1 MFSLFPTSVL
11 AYPNNVEDF
20 NQYLLD
26 HGIQPKSVLKR
37 DANFKTYERY
47 GLVVYGNYWGEQKTL
62 KDGTIEYR
70 YLGYTQTDGNYTN
83 SLFPNDVTGSKTPLQ
98 WTTYKNVD
106 KALDS
111 WDKVADADQKAHM
124 LDPLT
129 NLKFQETPYNGLT
142 VNWIGQSKAK
152 LLNPASLKNGFSVF
166 TQHTGADGKLYY
178 ATFYGPEMGGGTN
191 VSCLVTTP
199 ANTYTIK
206 ADQQSVP
213 VPVTVKATAN
223 LIGKYVKQKHV
234 KSLIASFKNSISPD
248 IGNILNATTTKA
260 DYVILKSDYP
270 SPGTYI
276 VPLTG
281 TATMRS
287 TLSGSDTYTAQA
299 TKNINLIIEG
309 NPGAY
314 VEVTATANP
323 AKKQVDGSK
332 DELVTVTV
340 NAALKK
346 YTDTTNINSWTI
358 KAQLDGED
366 ITLQPKNNPGG
377 TLTSSASFTFTVL
390 KSKFIPKNFIQSFK
404 ATAIVHLNRAI
415 DGVKYYEGTNYTE
428 TEFYKDKPE
437 PDPMPAPELEPEP
450 DPVDPNIH
458 PVAVLGYQ
466 ETVRAGDETMV
477 DSLSS
482 YDIDGYIAEHNVYTP
497 NANVINTDEGL
508 ANVWYPYT
516 GVPTVKYR
524 VAARVKDN
532 RGAANGTT
540 GYITVTEPTI
550 EAKIIVTGK
559 LKVNR
564 HVTIVSASDSPERYP
579 IDNTK
584 TVWTLQAVSGGTNAD
599 IKFNGVLTQVNTLN
613 VLFKKQGVYRA
624 TLSVTNTLG
633 FTGTTTYLINIGPD
647 LKPVANYESATTV
660 LRDVKDYGY
669 ATIELL
675 DTSYSLDGDIIKSR
689 IWSYAWDSNNNGSF
703 ADETYKTFDSGNN
716 IKPILKVSTVG
727 KYNIK
732 LLVQETFT
740 DTLPL
745 YILPTDYLSDDTV
758 DKPLTESV
766 VEVINI
772 APTTA
777 FSMINKKKV
786 DLIFNVW
793 DTKYTTAE
801 IQTKINS
808 TIIPAMSENN
818 IDAQITVNDNYDL
831 GVVTTPI
838 NTSEILNSYREDPE
852 ETEFVGS
859 SNNLLITGGYSKYSY
874 ISTKQINIGD
884 YYAPEYIIGDS
895 YTIGSN
901 VYRTPAS
908 TNIRLYNTTANQ
920 YIDIAT
926 LISDNFHDV
935 STARFGDITHS
946 NTHTGVIGSNCTRW
960 YFYMHDF
967 TIEDNRL
974 TVTASLYHS
983 EYQRTGYSLAFENV
997 KQTFTIPWDIH
1008 NNTNSYKI
1016 STYSR
1021 VTRKDSTNTSGS
1033 MSTTRLGVLTSTDDN
1048 SKYMETLLTEYTPR
1062 TNSKPYLI
1070 TVADNQ
1076 LKELT
1081 DPQKSAKILSQ
1092 TLEKY
1097 INFTALGTTTNK
1109 TQLENF
1115 KISNNNHGTFI
1126 DNTNLDAAINSL
1138 KDYILGIENHEE
1150 PKTQYVVLG
1159 EDLEY
1164 LTFYDDYE
1172 DDVKYAEQWKY
1183 THTNPNYFD
1192 NALGI
1197 DPQSGINR
1205 TLPIT
1210 KFDRVGLYAASL
1222 RVQDN
1227 PYNNS
1232 LFNNYKLWSKDE
1244 AIQLIVHR
1252 RPIASFTPYVL
1263 YNSATS
1269 KYNISTVDKSY
1280 DLDHSISRVDKGIIQ
1295 KQWKWKLAEDIVWQ
1309 LGIPAEIIN
1318 GKTYILQLMVQDIE
1332 GTWSTPATKIASVPD
1347 ILLYANP
1354 TSLLWQNTNA
1364 IVGLGVNVNVGTF
1377 NKVEYAW
1384 TNNTTKPNI
1393 GYASST
1399 SISNNLTQTA
1409 TGEWYLHAMAYTLEG
1424 QSAYNYF
1431 GPYQIDKI
1439 APVITPVKTGGVSN
1453 TAVTV
1458 DVSIADTG
1466 GSMIYDVK
1474 YRWTNTSSKPTS
1486 GWTVTYGS
1494 FSAIQ
1499 NQDKIWYL
1507 HIEAT
1512 DNAGNITYTAVSIP
1526 HISINAN
1533 PTSLPW
1539 QNISAV
1545 VNLTTTITNGSFS
1558 KISYRW
1564 TNSITKPTASWTSST
1579 NSNINT
1585 TQSSTGIWYLHAET
1599 YATGGQSA
1607 YNYFGPYLIDKIAP
1621 TISVDKTN
1629 AESIDPIKVNVT
1641 IDDTGGSGIKEI
1653 KYKWTNT
1660 ITKPASGWS
1669 IVNDCFSTIQ
1679 EDEGIWY
1686 LHVEATDNAGNIT
1699 YDYFGI
1705 YKIDS
1710 FILEKFRVVMV
1721 RDLQL
1726 EDYYYNNLTG
1736 RYDDIPMYVN
1746 RMALD
1751 DLSFGSMVDGLTK
1764 GYKFEFEIDSRN
1776 FNEAA
1781 DTIIIEP
1788 HFYTTDGF
1796 SRDAAERDLY
1806 WEDSSHQIFKI
1817 GEGGHAS
1824 WKTIKLAA
1832 SNRIIR
1838 TDREATWR
1846 GEYLIPGSAWA
1857 VPKGTMK
1864 AQAKAKDLKKDILVN
1879 FQIIGYKDGILQ
1891 FDYNAE
1897 QWSKERTTDKYPYLI
1912 GDVIRYSWDKN
1923 CLDDINAKDNR

>member
-1 MFSLFPTSVL
+1 MRFNRYLAVL
-11 AYPNNVEDF
+11 LVVILLISCMPNNIFAYPDDATQF
-20 NQYLLD
+20 IQYLLD
-26 HGIQPKSVLKR
+26 HNIAPKSVLKR
-37 DANFKTYERY
+37 DANFKTYQRY
-47 GLVVYGNYWGEQKTL
+47 GLVVYGNYWGEPKTL

-83 SLFPNDVTGSKTPLQ
+83 SLFPNDVEGSKTPLQ

-106 KALDS
+106 GAPVS
-111 WDKVADADQKAHM
+111 WSNVKDTDQKAHM

-129 NLKFQETPYNGLT
+129 NLKFEQKLYNGLT
-142 VNWIGQSKAK
+142 VNWLGTSKAK

-166 TQHTGADGKLYY
+166 TRHTGADGKLYY
-178 ATFYGPEMGGGTN
+178 ATFYGPEMGGLTN

-199 ANTYTIK
+199 SNTYIIK
-206 ADQQSVP
+206 ADQLSVP
-213 VPVTVKATAN
+213 VPVTIKATAN
-223 LIGKYVKQKHV
+223 LVGKYVKQKHV

-270 SPGTYI
+270 SPGTYT
-276 VPLTG
+276 VPLIG
-281 TATMRS
+281 TATMKS
-287 TLSGSDTYTAQA
+287 TLSGSDTYTAQD
-299 TKNINLIIEG
+299 TKYITLIIEG
-309 NPGAY
+309 NPNAY

-340 NAALKK
+340 NAALKG
-346 YTDTTNINSWTI
+346 YSDTANIKEWAI
-358 KAQLDGED
+358 FAELDGEKLTTQSKVN
-366 ITLQPKNNPGG
+366 IGG

-390 KSKFIPKNFIQSFK
+390 KSKFSPNNFIQSFK
-404 ATAIVHLNRAI
+404 ATAVARLNRAI
-415 DGVKYYEGTNYTE
+415 DGATFYQGIDYTE
-428 TEFYKDKPE
+428 TEFYKDKPQ
-437 PDPMPAPELEPEP
+437 PDPMPAPEPEPEP
-450 DPVDPNIH
+450 DPVAPNLP
-458 PVAVLGYQ
+458 PVAVLGYE

-482 YDIDGYIAEHNVYTP
+482 YDTDGYIVEHNVYTP
-497 NANVINTDEGL
+497 NANVINTGEGL

-516 GVPTVKYR
+516 GIPTLKYR

-550 EAKIIVTGK
+550 EAKINVTGK

-584 TVWTLQAVSGGTNAD
+584 TVWTLQAISGGTNAD
-599 IKFNGVLTQVNTLN
+599 IKFNGVLTSVNTLN
-613 VLFKKQGVYRA
+613 VIFKKQGVYKA
-624 TLSVTNTLG
+624 TLSVTNTVG
-633 FTGTTTYLINIGPD
+633 FKATKEYLINIAPD
-647 LKPVANYESATTV
+647 LKPVADFETATTV

-669 ATIELL
+669 APIELL
-675 DTSYSLDGDIIKSR
+675 DTSYSFDGDIISSR

-716 IKPILKVSTVG
+716 IKPILKVSNVG

-745 YILPTDYLSDDTV
+745 YILPTDYLSDDTT

-793 DTKYTTAE
+793 DTKYTAAE
-801 IQTKINS
+801 IQSKVNS
-808 TIIPAMSENN
+808 VIVPAMSENN
-818 IDAQITVNDNYDL
+818 IDAQVTVNSNYSMVTNNTAYNRSWYVTPGKDGGGFEYDADVREL
-831 GVVTTPI
+831 YSFPVGYNSFSYVSNAAGHGDQYTINKTDSRNASQSLFLRDRTGKNFKFAYSNAIENTVAGQISFGSEKYIRTTNKLNTDMNSTIYLKSFRIEDGKIYITATGIFHNWVAPRTSIGQDVVEFVNKEFVVTPTGI
-838 NTSEILNSYREDPE
+838 DM
-852 ETEFVGS
+852 
-859 SNNLLITGGYSKYSY
+859 NNLESVKEVVELPRQYNGNANGRA
-874 ISTKQINIGD
+874 D
-884 YYAPEYIIGDS
+884 IIQS
-895 YTIGSN
+895 
-901 VYRTPAS
+901 
-908 TNIRLYNTTANQ
+908 
-920 YIDIAT
+920 
-926 LISDNFHDV
+926 
-935 STARFGDITHS
+935 
-946 NTHTGVIGSNCTRW
+946 
-960 YFYMHDF
+960 
-967 TIEDNRL
+967 
-974 TVTASLYHS
+974 
-983 EYQRTGYSLAFENV
+983 
-997 KQTFTIPWDIH
+997 
-1008 NNTNSYKI
+1008 
-1016 STYSR
+1016 
-1021 VTRKDSTNTSGS
+1021 
-1033 MSTTRLGVLTSTDDN
+1033 GVLSSIRDT
-1048 SKYMETLLTEYTPR
+1048 SKYMETLLSDYIPR

-1070 TVADNQ
+1070 TIADNE
-1076 LKELT
+1076 LKELSN
-1081 DPQKSAKILSQ
+1081 PQKFAKVLSQ
-1092 TLEKY
+1092 ALEKNT
-1097 INFTALGTTTNK
+1097 NFVGLGTTTNR

-1115 KISNNNHGTFI
+1115 KISNNNFGAFI
-1126 DNTNLDAAINSL
+1126 DNTNIDAAIVSL
-1138 KDYILGIENHEE
+1138 KDYILGIENQEE
-1150 PKTQYVVLG
+1150 PKTQYVLLG

-1210 KFDRVGLYAASL
+1210 IFDRVGLYDASL

-1244 AIQLIVHR
+1244 TIQLIVHR
-1252 RPIASFTPYVL
+1252 RPIADFIPYVS
-1263 YNSATS
+1263 YNSAAI
-1269 KYNISTVDKSY
+1269 KYYISTVDKSY

-1295 KQWKWKLAEDIVWQ
+1295 KQWKWKLAEDVAWQ

-1318 GKTYILQLMVQDIE
+1318 GKTYMLQLLVQDVE
-1332 GTWSTPATKIASVPD
+1332 GAWSLPATKIVSVPD

-1354 TSLLWQNTNA
+1354 TSLPWQNKNAVVNLSVIVNNA
-1364 IVGLGVNVNVGTF
+1364 IFSRVDYKWANDTTRPITGL
-1377 NKVEYAW
+1377 
-1384 TNNTTKPNI
+1384 I
-1393 GYASST
+1393 SST
-1399 SISNNLTQTA
+1399 NINNNLTQTN
-1409 TGEWYLHAMAYTLEG
+1409 TSVWYLHATAYT
-1424 QSAYNYF
+1424 
-1431 GPYQIDKI
+1431 
-1439 APVITPVKTGGVSN
+1439 
-1453 TAVTV
+1453 
-1458 DVSIADTG
+1458 
-1466 GSMIYDVK
+1466 
-1474 YRWTNTSSKPTS
+1474 
-1486 GWTVTYGS
+1486 
-1494 FSAIQ
+1494 
-1499 NQDKIWYL
+1499 
-1507 HIEAT
+1507 
-1512 DNAGNITYTAVSIP
+1512 
-1526 HISINAN
+1526 IS
-1533 PTSLPW
+1533 
-1539 QNISAV
+1539 
-1545 VNLTTTITNGSFS
+1545 
-1558 KISYRW
+1558 
-1564 TNSITKPTASWTSST
+1564 
-1579 NSNINT
+1579 
-1585 TQSSTGIWYLHAET
+1585 
-1599 YATGGQSA
+1599 GQSA

-1629 AESIDPIKVNVT
+1629 AESIDPITVNVT
-1641 IDDTGGSGIKEI
+1641 IDDIGGSGIKEV
-1653 KYKWTNT
+1653 KYRWTST
-1660 ITKPASGWS
+1660 IAKPTSGWS
-1669 IVNDCFSTIQ
+1669 ITNDCFSTTQ
-1679 EDEGIWY
+1679 EEEGIWY

-1705 YKIDS
+1705 YKVDS

-1746 RMALD
+1746 KMALD
-1751 DLSFGSMVDGLTK
+1751 DVSFGSMIAGLTK

-1776 FNEAA
+1776 FNEAL

-1796 SRDAAERDLY
+1796 ARDTGERDLY
-1806 WEDSSHQIFKI
+1806 WEDSSHQIFKA
-1817 GEGGHAS
+1817 GEGGHTS

-1879 FQIIGYKDGILQ
+1879 FQIIGYKDGILR
-1891 FDYNAE
+1891 FDYNAD
-1897 QWSKERTTDKYPYLI
+1897 QWGKERTTDKYPYLI
-1912 GDVIRYSWDKN
+1912 GDVIMYSRDKN